1 MKTSKA
7 ASYLTLRGQCY
18 LNHCSQAFK
27 REEALYSRSKSGR
40 LCRPNYFSKAFRE
53 FFGVYPPVYM
63 KRESNE
69 ENTIQEPLERSKEDN
84 LQKKMDLAVCK

>member
-1 MKTSKA
+1 
-7 ASYLTLRGQCY
+7 
-18 LNHCSQAFK
+18 
-27 REEALYSRSKSGR
+27 
-40 LCRPNYFSKAFRE
+40 
-53 FFGVYPPVYM
+53 M